1 MGPLC
6 TDLGS
11 VAANC
16 FAGSGRRWKTR
27 MFLPVRR
34 GPGGPRDGVGGRTA
48 RAPPRAPRRGSSS
61 ATEIEIRQG
70 EEINRPS
77 LLYAQVTGT
86 AEQVE
91 RVEVGGSA
99 QIVASGEYRNS

>member
-1 MGPLC
+1 VIEFG
-6 TDLGS
+6 D
-11 VAANC
+11 
-16 FAGSGRRWKTR
+16 
-27 MFLPVRR
+27 
-34 GPGGPRDGVGGRTA
+34 
-48 RAPPRAPRRGSSS
+48 
-61 ATEIEIRQG
+61 EIEIRQG